1 MANVL
6 IACNNAD
13 SVDLHN
19 FLQSCADLARQQCVD
34 FNHNYSFVEPPHLTE
49 QEVISPMPYHQ
60 ICLIAAHGDA
70 DGVYNENHEDV
81 VTTRTINYN
90 FEGKG
95 FYSVSCLC
103 AQNLRIELM
112 RIGLKLFVGYNIP
125 FCVGDDEDLFCE
137 CALEGFKSILNGNSK
152 KVAHKAMLDK
162 YDEVIKTAS
171 FEDKIKLLRNKEHL
185 VFDGE
190 DNLLLSDL
198 I

>member
-1 MANVL
+1 MIIIYIVLQNWKIQMANVL

-103 AQNLRIELM
+103 AQNLRIELICLSLSFFI
-112 RIGLKLFVGYNIP
+112 R
-125 FCVGDDEDLFCE
+125 
-137 CALEGFKSILNGNSK
+137 SK
-152 KVAHKAMLDK
+152 ICSSLTMIF
-162 YDEVIKTAS
+162 Y
-171 FEDKIKLLRNKEHL
+171 FN
-185 VFDGE
+185 VF
-190 DNLLLSDL
+190 
-198 I
+198 